1 MEMDRFSAGM
11 IILEILAG
19 SDLVLAAINEEL

>member
-1 MEMDRFSAGM
+1 MVKL

-19 SDLVLAAINEEL
+19 HVVGW

>member
-1 MEMDRFSAGM
+1 MEMDRFSVGM

-19 SDLVLAAINEEL
+19 SDLVLAATNEEL